1 MKKIAF
7 LLLLLS
13 GFLTVGCKKKLT
25 QFYIEYTSQ
34 ATVPATASTFLP
46 FSINTPA
53 LETNSTYEFESN
65 DTRKDRIR
73 SIYLKDLQLD
83 IVSPNGET
91 FSFVNTIELFISS
104 PGLSEKRIA
113 YLDSIPANVG
123 NSMALLI
130 DNTDLQEYIKAET
143 YQLRLKVIS
152 DETVPQDVL
161 IDIYTNFLVDAQ
173 LIRKK
178 K

>member
-1 MKKIAF
+1 MRKIAF

-13 GFLTVGCKKKLT
+13 GCISVGCKKKLT
-25 QFYIEYTSQ
+25 QFYIDYTAQ
-34 ATVPATASTFLP
+34 ATVPATVTTFLP
-46 FSINTPA
+46 FSVNTPA

-65 DTRKDRIR
+65 NTRKDHIR
-73 SIYLKDLQLD
+73 SIYLKNLELN

-104 PGLSEKRIA
+104 PGLSEKRVA
-113 YLDSIPANVG
+113 YLDSIPNNVG
-123 NSMALLI
+123 NALSLSLE
-130 DNTDLQEYIKAET
+130 NTDLQEYIKSET
-143 YQLRLKVIS
+143 YELRLKVIS
-152 DETVPQDVL
+152 DETIPQDVQ
-161 IDIYTNFLVDAQ
+161 IDIHTSFLVDAQ